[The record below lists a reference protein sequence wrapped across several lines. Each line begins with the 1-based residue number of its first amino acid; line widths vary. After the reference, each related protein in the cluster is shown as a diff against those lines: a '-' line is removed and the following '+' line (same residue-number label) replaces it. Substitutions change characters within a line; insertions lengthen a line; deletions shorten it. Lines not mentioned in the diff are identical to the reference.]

1 MAIEF
6 LDDVKVEA
14 NIEVTGYLTDS
25 ASSSGANGYI
35 LSSTTI
41 GTAWINP
48 NTLENISNTD
58 LSLTANRILYFGPA
72 GLSNKTL
79 EFLDNVNTGVR
90 IIKFTDA
97 DIEMAKEV
105 HLKSASATAVPLH
118 FHGPSSSAFSV
129 SLQAPTLLASTAY
142 TLPDADGQTKQVLST
157 NASGILSWEDGLNIG
172 NTNLTI
178 DGTSTSRTLT
188 LSSGNNSNFKILDNN
203 TSPFILF
210 QKGITD
216 IYSKLRIQPKSG
228 SPFGGVLQIY
238 EKDTGGSGGYV
249 GLKVGASHSA
259 SIDYTLPT
267 GPPASNQVLQST
279 STGIMSWVAAG
290 GSNIGN
296 SDLTTDA
303 TDRKLILYSNIS
315 GFSIYRTGGTEL
327 LALFY
332 PDLVSFNSNNVY
344 ITSPTG
350 ETSAPVLSLREAQAN
365 GANEIGLRAP
375 ANLAASKTYTLP
387 GTAPTAGQVLSSTAA
402 GIMSWEDAGASTPSL
417 IASGGGRVYMV
428 TTSDN
433 NARAVV
439 LGGSIGFGFYN
450 WSTVISFTNL
460 SFTGL
465 GTPNSST
472 TSVTP
477 ANCAQ
482 GAFQVLKS
490 GTIKVQGTVEGQ
502 NNGELYSAN
511 VYILVFKISAAIVT
525 AMGNGNP
532 QNNTTYTLVASA
544 TCAMPASSTA
554 SRPQSFASSNGVSVN
569 AGDWVFASLASDAT
583 VTSTRYFYTNFQML
597 TS

>member
-14 NIEVTGYLTDS
+14 NIEITGYLTDS

-48 NTLENISNTD
+48 NTLDNIGSTD
-58 LSLTANRILYFGPA
+58 LTLSANRILYFGA
-72 GLSNKTL
+72 GGVGNKTL
-79 EFLDNVNTGVR
+79 EFLDNSSTSVR

-97 DIEMAKEV
+97 YIEMAKDV
-105 HLKSASATAVPLH
+105 HLKSASATTVPLH

-129 SLQAPTLLASTAY
+129 SLQAPTLSASTAY
-142 TLPDADGQTKQVLST
+142 TLPDADGTTKQVLST
-157 NASGILSWEDGLNIG
+157 NGSADLDWIDAENIG
-172 NTNLTI
+172 NNNLAI
-178 DGTSTSRTLT
+178 PGTSTSRTLT
-188 LSSGNNSNFKILDNN
+188 ISSGVGSNFRIIDH
-203 TSPFILF
+203 TTAPFINF
-210 QKGITD
+210 EKGATD
-216 IYSKLRIQPKSG
+216 IYSTLKIKSKSG
-228 SPFGGVLQIY
+228 STFGGVLQIF
-238 EKDTGGSGGYV
+238 EGDTYGSGFV

-259 SIDYTLPT
+259 SVIYTLPT

-279 STGIMSWVAAG
+279 STGVMSWVASG

-296 SDLTTDA
+296 SNLTTDA

-315 GFSIYRTGGTEL
+315 RFAIYRTGGTEL
-327 LALFY
+327 LAQFY
-332 PDLVSFNSNNVY
+332 PDLVQFNSNTVY

-350 ETSAPVLSLREAQAN
+350 ETAAPILYLREAESN
-365 GANEIGLRAP
+365 GNNEIGLRAP
-375 ANLAASKTYTLP
+375 ANLAVSKTYTLP
-387 GTAPTAGQVLSSTAA
+387 GTAPTAGQVLSSSAA
-402 GIMSWEDAGASTPSL
+402 GIMSWGDAGASSPSL
-417 IASGGGRVYMV
+417 IASGGGRVYMA
-428 TTSDN
+428 TLSDN
-433 NARAVV
+433 NARAIV

-450 WSTVISFTNL
+450 WSTYLYPSNL

-477 ANCAQ
+477 ASGAQ

-490 GTIKVQGTVEGQ
+490 GTIKVQGTCEGQ
-502 NNGELYSAN
+502 NTSDLYSAN
-511 VYILVFKISAAIVT
+511 VYILVFKIPPAIVT
-525 AMGNGNP
+525 AMGNAGI
-532 QNNTTYTLVASA
+532 QNTATYTLVASA
-544 TCAMPASSTA
+544 TCTMPTVSLSSK
-554 SRPQSFASSNGVSVN
+554 PQSFASSNGVSVS

-583 VTSTRYFYTNFQML
+583 VTATRYFYTNFQML

>member
-6 LDDVKVEA
+6 LDDVKVGA
-14 NIEVTGYLTDS
+14 SLEVTGSFKDAATS
-25 ASSSGANGYI
+25 AGTSGYI
-35 LSSTTI
+35 LSSTTL
-41 GTAWINP
+41 GTAWIDP
-48 NTLENISNTD
+48 NTLDNIANTD

-79 EFLDNVNTGVR
+79 EFLDNANTSVR

-105 HLKSASATAVPLH
+105 HLKSVSATTVPLH

-142 TLPDADGQTKQVLST
+142 TLPTADGTIKQFLST
-157 NASGILSWEDGLNIG
+157 NGVAELSWLDAENIG
-172 NTNLTI
+172 NNNLTVS
-178 DGTSTSRTLT
+178 GTATSRTLT
-188 LSSGNNSNFKILDNN
+188 LSSGNGSKFQILDSN
-203 TSPFILF
+203 TNPFILF
-210 QKGITD
+210 SKGITD
-216 IYSKLRIQPKSG
+216 IYSKLRIQPNSG
-228 SPFGGVLQIY
+228 SSFGGLLQIY
-238 EKDTGGSGGYV
+238 EADTLGSGYV
-249 GLKVGASHSA
+249 GLQVGAYHTT
-259 SIDYTLPT
+259 SINYTLPS
-267 GPPASNQVLQST
+267 GPPASNKVLQST
-279 STGIMSWVAAG
+279 STGVMSWVASG

-296 SDLTTDA
+296 SNLTTDA
-303 TDRKLILYSNIS
+303 TDRQLILFNSTS
-315 GFSIYRTGGTEL
+315 RFAIYRTGGTEL
-327 LALFY
+327 LAQFY
-332 PDLVSFNSNNVY
+332 PDIVQFNSNSVY

-350 ETSAPVLSLREAQAN
+350 ETSAPILYLREAESN
-365 GANEIGLRAP
+365 GNNEIGLRAP
-375 ANLAASKTYTLP
+375 ANLAVSQTYTLP
-387 GTAPTAGQVLSSTAA
+387 STAPTTGQVLSSSA
-402 GIMSWEDAGASTPSL
+402 GGVMSWGDAGASPPCL
-417 IASGGGRVYMV
+417 IASGGGRVYV
-428 TTSDN
+428 TTATDN
-433 NARAVV
+433 NARAIV

-450 WSTVISFTNL
+450 WTTVVSNTNL

-502 NNGELYSAN
+502 NNSELYSAN

-544 TCAMPASSTA
+544 TCTMPASSLS
-554 SRPQSFASSNGVSVN
+554 SRPQSFASSNGVSVS

-583 VTSTRYFYTNFQML
+583 VTTTRYFYTNFQML

>member
-6 LDDVKVEA
+6 LDDVKVGA
-14 NIEVTGYLTDS
+14 SLEVTGSFKDAATS
-25 ASSSGANGYI
+25 AGTNGYI

-41 GTAWINP
+41 GTAWIDP
-48 NTLENISNTD
+48 NTLDNIGSTD
-58 LSLTANRILYFGPA
+58 LTLSANRILYFGA
-72 GLSNKTL
+72 GGLSNKTL
-79 EFLDNVNTGVR
+79 EFVDNVNTSVR

-105 HLKSASATAVPLH
+105 HLKSVSATTVPLH

-129 SLQAPTLLASTAY
+129 SLQAPTLIASTAY
-142 TLPDADGQTKQVLST
+142 TLPDADGTTKQFLST
-157 NASGILSWEDGLNIG
+157 NGVAELSWLDAENIG
-172 NTNLTI
+172 NNNLAIPGTSISRILTI
-178 DGTSTSRTLT
+178 
-188 LSSGNNSNFKILDNN
+188 SSGVGSNFKIIDSN
-203 TSPFILF
+203 TNPFIKF
-210 QKGITD
+210 EKGATD
-216 IYSKLRIQPKSG
+216 IYSTLKILSKSG
-228 SPFGGVLQIY
+228 SNFGGILQIFEGDNY
-238 EKDTGGSGGYV
+238 GSGFV

-259 SIDYTLPT
+259 SVIYTLPT

-279 STGIMSWVAAG
+279 SAGIMSWVASG

-303 TDRKLILYSNIS
+303 TDRKLILFSNIS
-315 GFSIYRTGGTEL
+315 RFAIYRTGGTEL
-327 LALFY
+327 LAQFY
-332 PDLVSFNSNNVY
+332 PDIVQFNSNSVY

-350 ETSAPVLSLREAQAN
+350 ETSAPILYLREAESSGN
-365 GANEIGLRAP
+365 NEIGLRAP
-375 ANLAASKTYTLP
+375 DNLAANQTYTLP
-387 GTAPTAGQVLSSTAA
+387 GTAPTTGQVLSSSA
-402 GIMSWEDAGASTPSL
+402 GGVMSWGDAGASAPSL
-417 IASGGGRVYMV
+417 IASGGGRVYMA
-428 TTSDN
+428 TSSDA

-450 WSTVISFTNL
+450 WSTVISFTSL

-465 GTPNSST
+465 GTPNSDT

-502 NNGELYSAN
+502 SSSELYSAN

-544 TCAMPASSTA
+544 ECTMPASSTA
-554 SRPQSFASSNGVSVN
+554 SRPQSFASSNGVSVS

-583 VTSTRYFYTNFQML
+583 VTATRYFYTNFQML